1 MSFYWQQTKRH
12 LPGLNNPS
20 SKKKKPTG
28 KKEETN
34 ESKMKKILSLSYNS
48 SNNVLLPYTPS
59 TITLCTKHM
68 V

>member
-28 KKEETN
+28 KK
-34 ESKMKKILSLSYNS
+34 KKQMNQ
-48 SNNVLLPYTPS
+48 
-59 TITLCTKHM
+59 K
-68 V
+68 